1 LCVCTGGAGDLKKAL
16 AARTGLHPADQQV
29 TYKGRERGNSEYLD
43 ACGVKNKSKLVVSED
58 PASLERR
65 YIERQRAARIEA
77 ANRAIG
83 AVALEVDKLADQVYI
98 HPPLT
103 ITHQTSSPQ
112 LAVTVSSLFRA
123 DIIG

>member
-1 LCVCTGGAGDLKKAL
+1 LCIWTGGGAGELKKAL

-29 TYKGRERGNSEYLD
+29 TYKGRERSNSDYLD

-65 YIERQRAARIEA
+65 YIERQRTARIQA

-83 AVALEVDKLADQVYI
+83 AVALEVDRLADQVYNTLTLS
-98 HPPLT
+98 PLSST
-103 ITHQTSSPQ
+103 TSYS
-112 LAVTVSSLFRA
+112 
-123 DIIG
+123 

>member
-1 LCVCTGGAGDLKKAL
+1 VTAADATCSWLGTLGPEGRDVSAL
-16 AARTGLHPADQQV
+16 VFDDQTADASV
-29 TYKGRERGNSEYLD
+29 LYS
-43 ACGVKNKSKLVVSED
+43 VKNKSKLVVSED

-98 HPPLT
+98 HPFF
-103 ITHQTSSPQ
+103 HHH
-112 LAVTVSSLFRA
+112 
-123 DIIG
+123 